1 MKRLAAPILA
11 TLLIAAACSTD
22 AETTTAPAEAS
33 AAPSSDGASDG
44 ASGGASDDAAA
55 TGDAAAW
62 PFTFVADQ
70 VDGGTFDA
78 GDYEGQD
85 LVLWFWAPW

>member
-33 AAPSSDGASDG
+33 AAPSSDGASG
-44 ASGGASDDAAA
+44 VASDDAAA